1 MHVECLPIMLL
12 HCLMALEGWKQCSY
26 SWHMFQD
33 ADWYGVRGRDT
44 HMSWRYAASELRKRA
59 ECAAAAET
67 AGPASKRRK

>member
-1 MHVECLPIMLL
+1 
-12 HCLMALEGWKQCSY
+12 MASARKEKESY